1 MANTRFKGPIVIT
14 ETGTSSNAGNQTIA
28 GTLAVTGAITATAG
42 VTGTLTGNQVM
53 PVAAVAAAGSA
64 QGDAGACV
72 AGFSHVT
79 GADATKGA
87 RLPAAAAGVI
97 CIIKNSDAA
106 NAVLKLYPASGDAI
120 NALSANASL
129 DMAAKTSVF
138 LIALDATTWYSLPL
152 LPS

>member
-53 PVAAVAAAGSA
+53 PVATVAAAGSV

-72 AGFSHVT
+72 AGFTHAT
-79 GADATKGA
+79 GADATKGV

-106 NAVLKLYPASGDAI
+106 NAILKIWPASGDAI
-120 NALSANASL
+120 NAITADAAFSI
-129 DMAAKTSVF
+129 AAKTSVM